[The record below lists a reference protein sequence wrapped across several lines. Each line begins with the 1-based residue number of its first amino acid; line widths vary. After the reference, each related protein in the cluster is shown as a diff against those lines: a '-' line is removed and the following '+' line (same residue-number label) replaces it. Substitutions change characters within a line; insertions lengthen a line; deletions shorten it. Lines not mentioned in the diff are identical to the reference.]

1 MSTLTQFVGG
11 GGGVKGVQR
20 GFAVFNLS
28 NFVFSAANNA
38 ANGMRQDITL
48 SPAVNVSKATLSF
61 SLSVGTAAPTFTN
74 DFVHVRGTILSAVT
88 VRLIVGNV
96 SSTFSISQSAA
107 LINWEVVEFE

>member
-20 GFAVFNLS
+20 GFTHLIATNTTNS
-28 NFVFSAANNA
+28 INNDA
-38 ANGMRQDITL
+38 TNGRRQDITL

-61 SLSVGTAAPTFTN
+61 SLSVGHASGTFTN
-74 DFVHVRGTILSAVT
+74 DFVHVRGTIINSTT
-88 VRLIVGNV
+88 VRLIVGKVTGVQV
-96 SSTFSISQSAA
+96 SSASA